1 MKYKQVTVKVLHD
14 EADLASYAMIEA
26 GSEGASVVDGTDIKE
41 ILSSK
46 TNWDYYDSSLEN
58 IDTSFALV
66 SGCFDVD
73 SDVSALSETLKSYIG
88 REVELNVSICDSV
101 NWENE
106 WKKYYKPIDFGSL
119 VIVPE
124 WLDSDF
130 DKPKVLIDPGMAF
143 GTGAHETTGMC
154 IELLSDIDLTDKTVL
169 DIGCGSGILGIS
181 ALALNAKSCSFID
194 IDRQAVEAT
203 KSNLALNGFNADV
216 LQGDLTEKYDGKA
229 DVVLANLTADI
240 LLKLKGDLPCVTHE
254 KSYIIISGIIN
265 ERAKDVL
272 DGFGINKGEYTVL
285 RSIKKG
291 EWQAFM
297 LMR

>member
-14 EADLASYAMIEA
+14 EADLASFAMIEA
-26 GSEGASVVDGTDIKE
+26 GSEGASVVDGTDIRE

-46 TNWDYYDSSLEN
+46 ANWDYYDSSLEN

-73 SDVSALSETLKSYIG
+73 SDISALSETLKSYIG
-88 REVELNVSICDSV
+88 RDVELNVSICDSV

-124 WLDSDF
+124 WLDGDF

-272 DGFGINKGEYTVL
+272 DGFGIAKGEYTVL